1 MRRKLVLGLGAV
13 TLVIAVGIGV
23 LAYLVFHVTEGA
35 YFDSNGVRVH
45 YTEDGQGEPVIL
57 IHGIAANS
65 DLNWRRPG
73 VIRALARDFR
83 VIAIDLRGHGRSA
96 QPLDAAQY
104 GTEMAEDVVRLM
116 DHLGIEKA
124 QVAGYS
130 LGGFVLLKL
139 VTMHPDRITSAA
151 FCAAGWKNPED
162 PSPIPN
168 PYTPP
173 SAAAVAR
180 AVHYAAAGPEPRTLF
195 NRVRSWVGDHIG
207 NKAARKALKK
217 SYPQLAV
224 SRAELERIQTPG
236 IDLIGSSDGFLPL
249 AKDLEKN
256 LPAIKLVM
264 FDGANH
270 FTLPFYPSFKK
281 ALRSFLIE
289 HRTAGQ

>member
-1 MRRKLVLGLGAV
+1 MRRRVVLGCSVLA
-13 TLVIAVGIGV
+13 LIIASGGGV

-35 YFDSNGVRVH
+35 YFDSNGVRIH
-45 YTEDGQGEPVIL
+45 YTEAGQGDPVIL
-57 IHGIAANS
+57 VHGIGANS

-130 LGGFVLLKL
+130 LGGIVLLKL
-139 VTMHPDRITSAA
+139 VAMHPDRIQSAA
-151 FCAAGWKNPED
+151 YCAAGWKNPDD

-173 SAAAVAR
+173 GVAAAREVQH
-180 AVHYAAAGPEPRTLF
+180 VSAGPEPRTLF
-195 NRVRSWVGDHIG
+195 KRVRSWVGDRIG

-224 SRAELERIQTPG
+224 SRAELEKIQVPG
-236 IDLIGSSDGFLPL
+236 IDFIGSNDGLLPL

-256 LPAIKLVM
+256 LPAIKVVV

-270 FTLPFYPSFKK
+270 FTLPFYPSFRK
-281 ALRSFLIE
+281 ALHGFLME
-289 HRTAGQ
+289 HRAAATP